1 LKKKDA
7 GAGENVGTHPEGV
20 KFGTGIRKVSKWNRE
35 IFEVRGNR
43 IRHGE
48 EKSAG
53 EERKKVEGSGR
64 EWFYADTSSCEHS
77 PTRVMR

>member
-7 GAGENVGTHPEGV
+7 GAGENIGTHPERV
-20 KFGTGIRKVSKWNRE
+20 KFGTGIRKVPKRNRE
-35 IFEVRGNR
+35 ILEVRGNR

-53 EERKKVEGSGR
+53 EERKKAEGSGR
-64 EWFYADTSSCEHS
+64 ECF
-77 PTRVMR
+77 